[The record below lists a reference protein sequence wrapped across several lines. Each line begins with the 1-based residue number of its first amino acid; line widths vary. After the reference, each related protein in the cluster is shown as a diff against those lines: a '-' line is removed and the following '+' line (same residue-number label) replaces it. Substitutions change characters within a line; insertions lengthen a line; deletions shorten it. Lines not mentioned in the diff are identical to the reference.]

1 MNLCVRPPLTFAESA
16 LTPTTPPFAYQRIP
30 ASAET
35 IPLSHYLS
43 DPSKELKNIEY
54 RVQIKD

>member
-1 MNLCVRPPLTFAESA
+1 MNLLCIRPAATFAGSTVTQA
-16 LTPTTPPFAYQRIP
+16 IPSFAYQRIP

-43 DPSKELKNIEY
+43 DPSKTG
-54 RVQIKD
+54 KD